1 MNIGIIGG
9 SGLYDIDG
17 LEAIKEHSIQTPYG
31 DPSAKILEGK
41 IKAQKVFFLARHG
54 KGHKLLPHELNHK
67 ANIWAMKS
75 LGVEAILSFSA
86 VGSLKEEIKPRDIVL
101 VDQYIDHTKRSDQ
114 SFFGSGAVAHVS
126 LANPSC
132 LKLAEQI
139 HQATSGLLGQ
149 DQIVHNSGTYINIQG
164 PQFSTKAESKL
175 FRQWEVDVIGMTN
188 FCEAKLA
195 REAEICYLT
204 VAMVTDYDCWH
215 PDHEAVTVDQV
226 IQNLLANAA
235 FAKELIQ
242 KSTPTLSTN
251 SECNCQTSLAKGL
264 LTPIDAIPKEKKE
277 ELEPILRKYL

>member
-17 LEAIKEHSIQTPYG
+17 LETISQHSIKTPYG
-31 DPSAKILEGK
+31 SPSADILEGRIGNQK
-41 IKAQKVFFLARHG
+41 IFFLARHG
-54 KGHKLLPHELNHK
+54 KGHKFLPHELNHK
-67 ANIWAMKS
+67 ANIWALKS

-101 VDQYIDHTKRSDQ
+101 VDQYIDHTKRNDQ
-114 SFFGSGAVAHVS
+114 SFFGGGAVAHIS

-132 LKLAEQI
+132 LELSKQI
-139 HQATSGLLGQ
+139 HNATNGFLGK
-149 DQIVHNSGTYINIQG
+149 DQKIHNSGTYINIQG

-175 FRQWEVDVIGMTN
+175 FRQWDIDVIGMTN
-188 FCEAKLA
+188 FSEAKLA

-215 PDHEAVTVDQV
+215 PDHDAVTVDQV

-235 FAKELIQ
+235 FAKELILE
-242 KSTPTLSTN
+242 STPNLAIN

-264 LTPIDAIPKEKKE
+264 LTPINAIPKEKKE

>member
-17 LEAIKEHSIQTPYG
+17 LEAIKEHSLQTPYG
-31 DPSAKILEGK
+31 DPSANILEGK
-41 IKAQKVFFLARHG
+41 IKDQKIFFLTRHG

-86 VGSLKEEIKPRDIVL
+86 VGSLKEEIKPCDIVL
-101 VDQYIDHTKRSDQ
+101 VDQYIDHTKRTDQ
-114 SFFGSGAVAHVS
+114 SFFGNGAVAHVS
-126 LANPSC
+126 LATPSC
-132 LKLAEQI
+132 QKLSSQI
-139 HQATSGLLGQ
+139 LDAASDILAQNQT
-149 DQIVHNSGTYINIQG
+149 VHASGTYINIQG

-175 FRQWEVDVIGMTN
+175 FRQWDIDVIGMTN
-188 FCEAKLA
+188 FSEAKLA

-204 VAMVTDYDCWH
+204 IAMVTDYDCWH
-215 PDHEAVTVDQV
+215 PDHDAVTVDQV
-226 IQNLLANAA
+226 IQNLLKNAA
-235 FAKELIQ
+235 FAKELIL
-242 KSTPTLSTN
+242 KSTPNLAIN